1 MENRSSLQQLLMP
14 ANRRDR
20 VEQLRQLVVD
30 QVFASPADGILF
42 SGGLDTSVLAAVAT
56 SHGRLLQAV
65 MVSVKDGPGIDE
77 PFARLMAERLGINL
91 DEILRPSLDEL
102 VDRMPELI
110 RLLRTFDPM
119 ELRNSI
125 VTHLAME
132 AASERKLS
140 VVLTGDAADELFAGY
155 SFMFNMS
162 MERLPSYIRHLNDI
176 MHFTSQA
183 IGAKFGVGVDS
194 PYASPAVRDFA
205 LSLGYEDLV
214 CEYDRHR
221 FGKRILREAF
231 SSLLPHEIA
240 WRVKTPIE
248 YGSGSTALKQLAER
262 SVSDSEFEQERERAA
277 THDFVKLRDKEQCFY
292 YRMYRRVLGPPKDL
306 ARGDKNCTECQ
317 APIAGAEMKY
327 CRMCGAYPV

>member
-1 MENRSSLQQLLMP
+1 
-14 ANRRDR
+14 
-20 VEQLRQLVVD
+20 
-30 QVFASPADGILF
+30 
-42 SGGLDTSVLAAVAT
+42 
-56 SHGRLLQAV
+56 LQAV
-65 MVSVKDGPGIDE
+65 MVSVTDGPGLDE
-77 PFARLMAERLGINL
+77 PFARLMAERLGIDL
-91 DEILRPSLDEL
+91 EILRPNLEEL

-110 RLLRTFDPM
+110 RLLQTFDPM

-162 MERLPSYIRHLNDI
+162 MEHLPSYIRHLNDI

-183 IGAKFGVGVDS
+183 IGVKFGVSVDS
-194 PYASPAVRDFA
+194 PYASPPVRDFA

-214 CEYDRHR
+214 CEHDGHR
-221 FGKRILREAF
+221 FGKTILREAF

-248 YGSGSTALKQLAER
+248 HGSGSTALKQLAER
-262 SVSDSEFEQERERAA
+262 SVSDTEFERERERAA
-277 THDFVKLRDKEQCFY
+277 THDLVKLRDKEQCFY
-292 YRMYRRVLGPPKDL
+292 YRMYRSALGPPKDL
-306 ARGDKNCTECQ
+306 VRGKKNCTECQ
-317 APIAGAEMKY
+317 APAQRADMKY
-327 CRMCGAYPV
+327 CRMCGAYPC